1 MDNAHPDP
9 CPPGIGTQAP
19 DIEALTTTG
28 KIKFSEFARNKWVV
42 FFSHPADFT
51 PVCTTEMSGFAARHE
66 EFTALHTELLGLSI
80 DSIHAHIA
88 WVNNVREK
96 SGVYFRFPIIADFD
110 LKVARL
116 YGMVQ
121 PGESTT
127 AAVRA
132 IFFIDPNRKIRLSMN
147 YPMSVGRNLDE
158 VLRALKVLQFVDEHH
173 VSTPLNWQPGDKVV
187 LPAPQTL
194 EQLDIRLADESV
206 EQMDFYLAE
215 KHV

>member
-1 MDNAHPDP
+1 MDNTHPAP

-19 DIEALTTTG
+19 DFEALTTTG

-51 PVCTTEMSGFAARHE
+51 PVCTTEMRGFAARQD
-66 EFTALHTELLGLSI
+66 EFAGLQTELLGLSI
-80 DSIHAHIA
+80 DNIHAHIA

-96 SGVYFRFPIIADFD
+96 SGVYIRFPIIADFD
-110 LKVARL
+110 MKVARL

-121 PGESTT
+121 PGEST
-127 AAVRA
+127 AEAVRA
-132 IFFIDPNRKIRLSMN
+132 VLFIDPTRKIRLSMY

-158 VLRALKVLQFVDEHH
+158 ILRALKALQFVDEHH
-173 VSTPLNWQPGDKVV
+173 VSTPLNWQPGDKVI

-194 EQLDIRLADESV
+194 EQLDARLADESV
-206 EQMDFYLAE
+206 EKMDFYLAE
-215 KHV
+215 KQV